1 MFDVIGEAD
10 SGPLPEKAIVRIVP
24 AVGTDAPAQQNISL
38 TDITH
43 YSLSSPVN
51 IAMANYKKSRCSHK
65 RTSWIYS

>member
-1 MFDVIGEAD
+1 MFYVIGEAD

-24 AVGTDAPAQQNISL
+24 AVGTDAPAQQNN
-38 TDITH
+38 

-65 RTSWIYS
+65 RTS